1 MKSSSIYYN
10 AHLIAA
16 AIRILEHKSS
26 NPPSIDE
33 ICALTGFSAEH
44 TGYICS
50 RMVDIG
56 SISAVDTPEG
66 PRYFITNHLL
76 LEDLP
81 KEDVHNKMSEE
92 LQRFKS
98 RKDDLSKKVEEF
110 QEKQKKKQQE
120 LFAKLN
126 NELKTKNGK

>member
-16 AIRILEHKSS
+16 AIRITEHKNS
-26 NPPSIDE
+26 NPPSIEE
-33 ICALTGFSAEH
+33 ICGLTGFSAEH

-50 RMVDIG
+50 RMTDAGI
-56 SISAVDTPEG
+56 ISPIDTPEG
-66 PRYFITNHLL
+66 PRYFIENHLKL
-76 LEDLP
+76 
-81 KEDVHNKMSEE
+81 EE
-92 LQRFKS
+92 LPREAVQDKMNEEIQKFKS

-126 NELKTKNGK
+126 GELKIKNGK